1 MENKEKTKAEE
12 IQDLEEAKEL
22 AMYIRGSFKWRMAY
36 FYMRFLMVIEG
47 FLWSFMDRV
56 RARRMKVASRINSNY
71 KSNR

>member
-1 MENKEKTKAEE
+1 MSEQPEQKKEYVEME
-12 IQDLEEAKEL
+12 DAKEL
-22 AMYIRGSFKWRMAY
+22 AMFIKGSLKWRLAY

-71 KSNR
+71 KDNV